1 MERTAPRS
9 APPRPA
15 PPPQRGAARSGATR
29 PAHRSL
35 CACAPAAALAHCHLG
50 GRAHAQCGAPQKPWA
65 ERFAGSPALF
75 RETGREAGSG
85 LGGDWPR
92 VRLGGDRAGRERLG
106 GDDWL
111 RGGAVEEW
119 AGRGGSG
126 RGDWPRGG
134 WGGAGGARAC
144 QCEGAAGSAA
154 GRGTCGRCGAT
165 PRSGPAGGAPRR
177 AAPFPTEGR
186 PSRGRRAAR
195 GGGQRGR
202 ARGAWGGAGAGGAPY
217 PAPGAA
223 VRGAA
228 GGLRAS
234 GASGACG
241 GSRAAAACGRAAPFG
256 GADRRRRTPAALP
269 PAACPAPA
277 AAAALRPRA
286 VPLRAVRAGPPPGPG
301 AAAGFLRA
309 DSRAA
314 SREVRRVR
322 AERARSCGAERWDR
336 RFPAERSGRSARE
349 GSSAGTRRVA
359 AMRGV
364 PGAVRGGAAGEVW
377 PGAVRAA
384 LRSGCGRVPVSALPR
399 IAVAMNRR
407 RRRFRRV
414 AQERGGRCGLLCRH
428 RRCSR
433 RCRTS
438 CRELR
443 PRGLRVGPSRPLQ
456 RCGSVR
462 SFHLCRVRQ
471 SCGLVWCSR
480 FCRCELETPGR
491 AAVSQ

>member
-1 MERTAPRS
+1 MERTA

-29 PAHRSL
+29 PAHHSL
-35 CACAPAAALAHCHLG
+35 CACAPTAALAHCHLG

-65 ERFAGSPALF
+65 GRFTGSPALF

-92 VRLGGDRAGRERLG
+92 VRLGGDRAGRERSG

-269 PAACPAPA
+269 PAASPAPA

-286 VPLRAVRAGPPPGPG
+286 VPFRAVRAGPPPGPG

-322 AERARSCGAERWDR
+322 AEWARSCGAERWDR

-349 GSSAGTRRVA
+349 GSPAGTRRVA
-359 AMRGV
+359 ALRDARRPRGRSWRGCRGGLTRGGSGGAEERLRSRSRFCFTAHRRGDEPPAATV
-364 PGAVRGGAAGEVW
+364 SEGRPGARGAVRPPLQAPAMLPALPDLLQGAAP
-377 PGAVRAA
+377 PGA
-384 LRSGCGRVPVSALPR
+384 
-399 IAVAMNRR
+399 
-407 RRRFRRV
+407 
-414 AQERGGRCGLLCRH
+414 
-428 RRCSR
+428 
-433 RCRTS
+433 
-438 CRELR
+438 
-443 PRGLRVGPSRPLQ
+443 PRGSLPALTTLWFCEELPSTPSSTELWV
-456 RCGSVR
+456 C
-462 SFHLCRVRQ
+462 
-471 SCGLVWCSR
+471 LV
-480 FCRCELETPGR
+480 FAFL
-491 AAVSQ
+491 